1 VLVPGP
7 AARFEALTKAWCI
20 LQGKQQFVVQL
31 NLQRGEK
38 KRRGVEVSSVKMP
51 FDDKGFNFLKIKL
64 EVGFAFV
71 ALLSVRVFHSC
82 PCL

>member
-1 VLVPGP
+1 MLVPGP
-7 AARFEALTKAWCI
+7 AARFGGTYKSVVI

-71 ALLSVRVFHSC
+71 ALLSVRVFNRC